1 MELISPWFSSG
12 KQERPAAPK
21 ELRRTQGIATTE
33 DEYEEFIEKPP
44 LRRICRLNIPSSQES
59 TNKELQELYDS
70 LPRFGPF
77 YDGDDV
83 FMSRL
88 KEAAWQ
94 HVLSRTPTPE
104 SETTK
109 IYITAVQRIGR
120 QARDTYPDGTVKQN
134 HRFIAMM
141 VRDGCF
147 ILQIALFLLGGS
159 AQLNYPSDH
168 LVFGEERNTWLIRKW
183 GKSLFFVG
191 NQVPQVVL
199 KELMKQSFFQQVVSA
214 GRWERPTDSFRRAL
228 YDLLLFAPEK
238 SRRCQ
243 GLFRG
248 LGFIKTKASLP
259 QQPSDLLHGLELLVI
274 GKGGGEEEYSADD
287 EEYELVSGGGGGD
300 VDLEGGGDD
309 GGGDFEGINSIGSA
323 TELRQA
329 GIHFRNAKGGMGIRG
344 IRFST
349 SVFRAVLELP
359 TLEVDDDTE
368 KMFRYLQ
375 NYEISQPLARNK
387 REARSYIQFMSE
399 LIRTSDDA
407 NLLRARG
414 IIRADHNQRQKLPTL
429 LHCLATGDSTQN
441 LRIIRLQIEEYSR
454 PPWDKVRN
462 FLSVV
467 VLLTVL
473 QTVYT
478 VLGYYKS

>member
-12 KQERPAAPK
+12 KQERPAAHK
-21 ELRRTQGIATTE
+21 KLRRTQGIATTE
-33 DEYEEFIEKPP
+33 EEYEEFIQKPP
-44 LRRICRLNIPSSQES
+44 HRRIRRLNIPSSLEF
-59 TNKELQELYDS
+59 NKELQELYDS

-104 SETTK
+104 HETTK
-109 IYITAVQRIGR
+109 IYVTAVQRIGR

-134 HRFIAMM
+134 QRFITMM
-141 VRDGCF
+141 IRDGCF

-168 LVFGEERNTWLIRKW
+168 LIFGEQRNTRQIKKW

-214 GRWERPTDSFRRAL
+214 GRWVRPTDSFRRAL

-238 SRRCQ
+238 DRRCQ

-248 LGFIKTKASLP
+248 LGFIKTKGGLP

-274 GKGGGEEEYSADD
+274 GAGGRGEEFSVDD
-287 EEYELVSGGGGGD
+287 EEYELEGGGD
-300 VDLEGGGDD
+300 GDVDIDLEGGGDD
-309 GGGDFEGINSIGSA
+309 GGGDFEGINSIRSA

-349 SVFRAVLELP
+349 SVFCAVLELP

-368 KMFRYLQ
+368 LLFRYLQ
-375 NYEISQPLARNK
+375 NYETTQPLARNK
-387 REARSYIQFMSE
+387 REARSYIRFMSE
-399 LIRTSDDA
+399 LIRTADDA
-407 NLLRARG
+407 NLLCARG

-429 LHCLATGDSTQN
+429 LRCLATGDSTQN
-441 LRIIRLQIEEYSR
+441 LRTIRLQIEEYSR
-454 PPWDKVRN
+454 PPWDKLRN

-478 VLGYYKS
+478 VLSYYKN